1 MDFAGIQ
8 LQFGQ
13 PIYMYPENTTINN
26 SVVEIKFENY
36 DQLEISND
44 IKVSVMTMSNTTN
57 ATQNGRLLFMFNMN
71 TMLKETISFPPLV
84 TDYEIVQS
92 SNTVVI
98 SKGAQSAELDLNII
112 DDTIV
117 EGVEEITLVLTDGE
131 VVGIEQTAVNTVGI
145 ETIVFIQDNDGM
157 YIAFK
162 SINVLEATH

>member
-44 IKVSVMTMSNTTN
+44 IKVSIMTMSNTTN

-71 TMLKETISFPPLV
+71 TMLKETLSFPPLV

-145 ETIVFIQDNDGM
+145 ETRVFIHDNDGM

-162 SINVLEATH
+162 SI